1 MENIQEIVDAAVAA
15 ALLAQANVNANQ
27 AQDLAGNLP
36 PFANNFAR
44 TPALANVGV
53 INYATSEG
61 MKIYNAA
68 VTGLFNKYNGK
79 ANEMH
84 IFLKNVKERS
94 QTFGWNNILQVPKD
108 GGTLNLIDQYGIISL
123 TDVQA
128 HARTYESVNGRDAQ
142 NSSQMYNFLYASIS
156 DEAKLMVLSDHND
169 YTLMANGMQVNNGPC
184 FLRVLIR
191 NTTVDTRSTVY
202 HIRENLNNLETHIVE
217 ITYDIEAFNLYVTH
231 QVEQLAARGESSS
244 DLLINLFGA
253 YLSVPDRKF
262 VEYIEKQ
269 KDRFD
274 EGEDI
279 SPKKLMQVALT
290 KYKDRTRAGKWQ
302 APSHEE
308 EQIMALTA
316 QIKDLKDSKS
326 TGKENRDTSNAKAAG
341 SKSNRGRN
349 KGKVK
354 RTPGDEP
361 TDKYAWKLI
370 PPGSGDPK
378 TKKVNDKEYHFCT
391 NHNDGKGA
399 WVLHN
404 PTNCHASKTNN
415 TSGAGNAQHSS
426 KALTLAKA
434 LQAIQEEDLE
444 SSSDEE

>member
-1 MENIQEIVDAAVAA
+1 MENIQELVDAAVAA
-15 ALLAQANVNANQ
+15 ALAAQAAN
-27 AQDLAGNLP
+27 LAVRDQNPEGDNPVL
-36 PFANNFAR
+36 NHFAR
-44 TPALANVGV
+44 TPALANAG
-53 INYATSEG
+53 ILNYATSEG
-61 MKIYNAA
+61 MKIYIAA
-68 VTGLFNKYNGK
+68 IAGLTSKYNGN

-94 QTFGWNNILQVPKD
+94 QSFGWNNILQIPKE
-108 GGTLNLIDQYGIISL
+108 GETLNLIDQYGIIAL
-123 TDVQA
+123 ADVQE

-156 DEAKLMVLSDHND
+156 DEAKLMVLSDYND
-169 YTLMANGMQVNNGPC
+169 YTIIANNIQINNGPC

-191 NTTVDTRSTVY
+191 NTTVDTRSTVF

-262 VEYIEKQ
+262 VEYVEKQ

-274 EGEDI
+274 KGEDI

-316 QIKDLKDSKS
+316 QLKDLKDHKLS
-326 TGKENRDTSNAKAAG
+326 GKENNDTSNAKAAG
-341 SKSNRGRN
+341 KVSRGKN
-349 KGKVK
+349 KGKGR
-354 RTPGDEP
+354 RTPGDNS
-361 TDKYAWKLI
+361 TDKYAWKLV
-370 PPGSGDPK
+370 PPGTGEPK
-378 TKKVNDKEYHFCT
+378 TKKVNDKEYHFCN

-404 PTNCHASKTNN
+404 PKKCHAASN
-415 TSGAGNAQHSS
+415 GNGS
-426 KALTLAKA
+426 KA
-434 LQAIQEEDLE
+434 E
-444 SSSDEE
+444 SSQR